1 MKPTITY
8 TNEPLQARVMRDFL
22 PRPEELVLKEKK
34 AKVTLVLSQKSVDFF
49 KLVAKRQRASYQGM
63 IRRLLDYYVVNQGPL

>member
-8 TNEPLQARVMRDFL
+8 TNEPLKARVTRDVF
-22 PRPEELVLKEKK
+22 PKPEELLLKEKK
-34 AKVTLVLSQKSVDFF
+34 TKVTLDLSQKSVDFF

-63 IRRLLDYYVVNQGPL
+63 IRQLLDYYVVNQGSL

>member
-8 TNEPLQARVMRDFL
+8 TNEPLKAQVIRDFL

-34 AKVTLVLSQKSVDFF
+34 IKVTLALSKKSIDFF
-49 KLVAKRQRASYQGM
+49 KSAAKEQSASYQGM
-63 IRRLLDYYVVNQGPL
+63 IRQLLDYYVVNQNSL

>member
-22 PRPEELVLKEKK
+22 PKPEELVLKEKK
-34 AKVTLVLSQKSVDFF
+34 TKVTLALSQKSVDFF
-49 KLVAKRQRASYQGM
+49 KSVAKKQHAPYQGM
-63 IRRLLDYYVVNQGPL
+63 IRQLLDYYVVNQNSL